1 MRTFSAV
8 FQRARD
14 RRIQTGC
21 SFPQFL
27 GCQTGL
33 SNMLVEH
40 SSLRRPTCQCE
51 PFYNI
56 IDNGYVRVCKVN
68 QDLLPQQEPFTH
80 QDGDQVWRKGIMQ
93 LLLAFFQLQGS
104 LKPFLHEGCTLL
116 ETNRARLMH
125 QIQKQVPLGVP
136 YVCNDVS
143 RVTLVQGFLYKLT
156 GFPWDAN
163 VHYFTLPIRAT
174 PLVNDNSA

>member
-1 MRTFSAV
+1 
-8 FQRARD
+8 
-14 RRIQTGC
+14 
-21 SFPQFL
+21 
-27 GCQTGL
+27 
-33 SNMLVEH
+33 
-40 SSLRRPTCQCE
+40 
-51 PFYNI
+51 
-56 IDNGYVRVCKVN
+56 
-68 QDLLPQQEPFTH
+68 
-80 QDGDQVWRKGIMQ
+80 
-93 LLLAFFQLQGS
+93 
-104 LKPFLHEGCTLL
+104 
-116 ETNRARLMH
+116 MH